1 MWKTSHEREIMG
13 PRIGMT
19 LLSVTS
25 GRAKSWNKEFLE
37 AKSRES
43 GDPSDYDDSFAAE
56 GFEDSYYE

>member
-1 MWKTSHEREIMG
+1 MG